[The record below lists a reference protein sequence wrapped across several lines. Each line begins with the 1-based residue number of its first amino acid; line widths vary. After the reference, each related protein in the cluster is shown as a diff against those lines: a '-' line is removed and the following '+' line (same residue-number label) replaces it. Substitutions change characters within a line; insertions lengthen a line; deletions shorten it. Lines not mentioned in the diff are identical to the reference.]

1 MASSTTQIQSQ
12 IRLHVGSATLDPF
25 PQLAARLQLDSN
37 SARLAAD
44 DMARGSHYADV
55 PAD

>member
-12 IRLHVGSATLDPF
+12 IWLHVGSATLDPF

-37 SARLAAD
+37 SARLTAD